1 MSKAVWTYRDLLDQS
16 TVMAKALHG
25 AGLGPNDVVS
35 VIAENRHE
43 FLAATFG
50 ALCLNAAVAPVNVTY
65 TERKLFLR
73 NPIQIPS
80 SKLSIRLRNRF
91 MTDNSLLPPQVN
103 LITH

>member
-1 MSKAVWTYRDLLDQS
+1 MTKAVWTYRDLLDQS
-16 TVMAKALHG
+16 TIVAKALHG
-25 AGLGPNDVVS
+25 AGLKANDVIS
-35 VIAENRHE
+35 IIAENRHE

-65 TERKLFLR
+65 TERKPSFQ

-91 MTDNSLLPPQVN
+91 MTDNSLLLHLN
-103 LITH
+103 R

>member
-1 MSKAVWTYRDLLDQS
+1 MTKAVWTYRDMLEQS
-16 TVMAKALHG
+16 SVVAKALHG
-25 AGLGPNDVVS
+25 AGLRQNDVIS

-65 TERKLFLR
+65 TERKMFLY

-80 SKLSIRLRNRF
+80 SKLSIRLRNR
-91 MTDNSLLPPQVN
+91 
-103 LITH
+103 HG